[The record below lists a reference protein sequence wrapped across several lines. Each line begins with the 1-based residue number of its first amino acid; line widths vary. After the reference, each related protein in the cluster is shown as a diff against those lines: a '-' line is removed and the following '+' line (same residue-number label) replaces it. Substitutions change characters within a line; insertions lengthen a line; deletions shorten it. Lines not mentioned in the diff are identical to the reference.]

1 MLEKNQQTVTKSG
14 RLTHKSFDW
23 KNYLK
28 SDIAQVF
35 QKVKAMDRLL
45 VGKKVEIYNIY
56 ISSHTPIDDWGVLKK
71 PLQLSEKNP
80 PEMLVYYIEG
90 ENKETE
96 LSILDKD
103 IEGATLTSKV
113 VMSEEEIDSR
123 VKAINY

>member
-1 MLEKNQQTVTKSG
+1 
-14 RLTHKSFDW
+14 
-23 KNYLK
+23 
-28 SDIAQVF
+28 
-35 QKVKAMDRLL
+35 MDRLL

-96 LSILDKD
+96 LSRLEKD
-103 IEGATLTSKV
+103 LEVATLTSND
-113 VMSEEEIDSR
+113 VMTEEEMDSG
-123 VKAINY
+123 VKAIHYQLMKTLADKRDEDRKSTRLNSSQVVISYDIFCLKY